1 MGYLIDTCIWVD
13 VERGALAPADV
24 MSVTGDAPVFLSPV
38 TIAELYFGAEI
49 AHEAGIRQK
58 RLAALQRLQHK
69 PILTIDGETGVI
81 FGRLA
86 AAVKAGG
93 RNRRYR
99 VQDLWLASQAIQHG
113 FRLMTRNE
121 RDFKDISW
129 LELVVMPQAGA

>member
-13 VERGALAPADV
+13 VERGALAPADI

-49 AHEAGIRQK
+49 ARDASTRHK
-58 RLAALQRLQHK
+58 RFAALQRLQRK
-69 PILTIDGETGVI
+69 PMLNIDGETGVI

-86 AAVKAGG
+86 AAIKAAGKSH
-93 RNRRYR
+93 RHR

-113 FRLMTRNE
+113 FRFLTGNE
-121 RDFKDISW
+121 QDFKDISG
-129 LELVVMPQAGA
+129 LELVAMPRANS

>member
-38 TIAELYFGAEI
+38 TIAELCFGAEI

-58 RLAALQRLQHK
+58 HLAALQRLQRK
-69 PILTIDGETGVI
+69 PMLTIDGETGVI

-86 AAVKAGG
+86 AAIKV
-93 RNRRYR
+93 
-99 VQDLWLASQAIQHG
+99 
-113 FRLMTRNE
+113 
-121 RDFKDISW
+121 
-129 LELVVMPQAGA
+129 GADTIVTGSRICG

>member
-49 AHEAGIRQK
+49 VREAGIRQK
-58 RLAALQRLQHK
+58 RLAALQRLQRK
-69 PILTIDGETGVI
+69 PTLTIDGETGVI

-86 AAVKAGG
+86 AAIKAGG
-93 RNRRYR
+93 KHHCYR

-113 FRLMTRNE
+113 FRFITRNE
-121 RDFKDISW
+121 RDFKDISG
-129 LELVVMPQAGA
+129 LELVVMPSTTV

>member
-1 MGYLIDTCIWVD
+1 MGYLIDTGIWVD

-49 AHEAGIRQK
+49 ARDAGIRQK
-58 RLAALQRLQHK
+58 RLAALQRLQRK
-69 PILTIDGETGVI
+69 PMLTIDGETGVI

-86 AAVKAGG
+86 AAIKAGG
-93 RNRRYR
+93 RHHRHR

-113 FRLMTRNE
+113 FRFITRNQQ
-121 RDFKDISW
+121 DFKDISG
-129 LELVVMPQAGA
+129 LELVVMPSAGT